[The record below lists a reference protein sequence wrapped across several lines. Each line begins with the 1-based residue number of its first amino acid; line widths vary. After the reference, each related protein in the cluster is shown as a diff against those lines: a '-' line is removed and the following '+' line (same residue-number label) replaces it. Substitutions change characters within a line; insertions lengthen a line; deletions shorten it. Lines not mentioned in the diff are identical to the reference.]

1 MKYGKKKVEDYS
13 MYTAAA
19 EAGVTAKQ
27 MQALISAQ
35 QGEDDAVYMYQ
46 KLQRS
51 TNT

>member
-1 MKYGKKKVEDYS
+1 MKFGKKKVEDYS

-19 EAGVTAKQ
+19 DAGVTAKQ

-35 QGEDDAVYMYQ
+35 HGENDAVYMYQ